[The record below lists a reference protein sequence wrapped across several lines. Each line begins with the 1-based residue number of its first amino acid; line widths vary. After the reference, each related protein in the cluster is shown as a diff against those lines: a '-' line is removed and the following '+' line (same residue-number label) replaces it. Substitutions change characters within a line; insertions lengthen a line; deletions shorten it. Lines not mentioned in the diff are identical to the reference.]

1 MAYLDYVN
9 SFYSNDVNVLKKRQ
23 KQSKCVRAATL
34 AGGIALAGL
43 SLLPKNKSKSLC
55 LVSATFLLLGAL
67 NTNKYIKD
75 VDKKLQLNS
84 VV

>member
-23 KQSKCVRAATL
+23 KQSKYVRAATL
-34 AGGIALAGL
+34 AGGTALAGL

-55 LVSATFLLLGAL
+55 LVSAAFLLLGAL

>member
-34 AGGIALAGL
+34 AGGTALAGL

-55 LVSATFLLLGAL
+55 LVSATFLLLCAL